1 MAPRCAVP
9 GCQVLLVK
17 RLALTGGIATGK
29 SHVRQRFAALGV
41 PTIDSD
47 ILARELVQPGTPQLA
62 AIVARFGPAI
72 LDASGHL
79 NRRALAAIVFADASA
94 RHDLEAILHP
104 AIHAATDDWFAS
116 LAAAP
121 PFAIADIPLL
131 YEVGRE
137 RDFDAVIVAACSP
150 DAQLERLMRRDSLD
164 VVAARQRIAAQLP
177 IADKVARADY
187 VITTDGPPAETDAR
201 VDALYATLTAA
212 D

>member
-1 MAPRCAVP
+1 MPRCE
-9 GCQVLLVK
+9 VLPVK

-47 ILARELVQPGTPQLA
+47 ILARELVHPGTPQLA
-62 AIVARFGPAI
+62 AIVARFGPGI

-79 NRRALAAIVFADASA
+79 NRRALGDIVFAEAPA
-94 RHDLEAILHP
+94 RRDLEVILHP
-104 AIHAATDDWFAS
+104 AIRAATDDWFAS
-116 LAAAP
+116 LAAAT

-150 DAQLERLMRRDSLD
+150 EAQLERLMRRDSLD

-201 VDALYATLTAA
+201 VDALYETLTAA

>member
-1 MAPRCAVP
+1 MP
-9 GCQVLLVK
+9 GCEVLPVK

-62 AIVARFGPAI
+62 AIVARFGPGI

-79 NRRALAAIVFADASA
+79 NRRALRDIVFAEAPA
-94 RHDLEAILHP
+94 RRDLEVILHP
-104 AIHAATDDWFAS
+104 AIRVATDDWFAS
-116 LAAAP
+116 LAAET

-150 DAQLERLMRRDSLD
+150 EAQLERLMRRDSLD

-187 VITTDGPPAETDAR
+187 VVTTDGPPAETDAR
-201 VDALYATLTAA
+201 VDTLYETLTAA